1 MAFLQTTYERKSFW
15 TTAFIL
21 FGVLLL
27 LFFVGLRYLDPPVE
41 NGILIAFG
49 DTSPGS
55 GIALAPPTQAITE
68 EITLPTE
75 ANSAP
80 DVQEVLEKEPV
91 VESSDE
97 AVLTTVDSELVLP
110 KKVPEKKPETL
121 AEKVPETVPD
131 KASKTVPEKAPERVP
146 EPVVEKAPDKV
157 NKQASA
163 ATKAALANI
172 LGAKEA
178 QGSGLGNGEKAA
190 NQGLSDG
197 SKYANSFYGTPTGDV
212 QGFGFG
218 LAGRSLATKG
228 SVTPDCNEEGRVVVA
243 ITVDRSGKVIAADP
257 GVKGSTNNA
266 PCLLAPAKATAFM
279 YQWAP
284 DTQAPEKQIGFI
296 VINFKLGGQQ

>member
-1 MAFLQTTYERKSFW
+1 MAFLQTTYEKKSFW

-21 FGVLLL
+21 LAVLLL
-27 LFFVGLRYLDPPVE
+27 LFFAGLRYLDPPPE

-49 DTSPGS
+49 NTDPGNS
-55 GIALAPPTQAITE
+55 LTLAPPIQAATE
-68 EITLPTE
+68 ETIVPEMNAATE
-75 ANSAP
+75 
-80 DVQEVLEKEPV
+80 VKEVMVEEVVSEALEE
-91 VESSDE
+91 
-97 AVLTTVDSELVLP
+97 VLTTADSELVLP
-110 KKVPEKKPETL
+110 KELAEKAAESVP
-121 AEKVPETVPD
+121 EKVPETVPE
-131 KASKTVPEKAPERVP
+131 KTPEKVIQ
-146 EPVVEKAPDKV
+146 
-157 NKQASA
+157 QASA

-178 QGSGLGNGEKAA
+178 QGSGIGNGEKSA

-197 SKYANSFYGTPTGDV
+197 SKYANSFYGSTTGEV

-218 LAGRSLATKG
+218 LAGRSLASKG

-284 DTQAPEKQIGFI
+284 DAEAPEKQIGFV

>member
-1 MAFLQTTYERKSFW
+1 MTFLQTTYEKKSFW

-21 FGVLLL
+21 LAVLLL
-27 LFFVGLRYLDPPVE
+27 LFFAGLRYLDPPPE

-49 DTSPGS
+49 NIDPGNS
-55 GIALAPPTQAITE
+55 LTLAPPIQATTE
-68 EITLPTE
+68 ETIVPEMNAAPEVKEVMVEEVVSE
-75 ANSAP
+75 A
-80 DVQEVLEKEPV
+80 LEE
-91 VESSDE
+91 
-97 AVLTTVDSELVLP
+97 VLTTADSELVLP
-110 KKVPEKKPETL
+110 KELDEKAAETVP
-121 AEKVPETVPD
+121 EKVPETVPE
-131 KASKTVPEKAPERVP
+131 KIPEKVIQ
-146 EPVVEKAPDKV
+146 
-157 NKQASA
+157 QASA

-178 QGSGLGNGEKAA
+178 QGSGKGNGEKSA

-197 SKYANSFYGTPTGDV
+197 SKYANSFYGSTTGEV

-218 LAGRSLATKG
+218 LAGRSLASKG

-243 ITVDRSGKVIAADP
+243 ITVGRSGKVIAADP

-284 DTQAPEKQIGFI
+284 DTEAPEKQIGFV

>member
-1 MAFLQTTYERKSFW
+1 MAFLQTTYEKKSFW

-21 FGVLLL
+21 LAVLLL
-27 LFFVGLRYLDPPVE
+27 LFFAGLRYLDPPPE

-49 DTSPGS
+49 NTDPGNS
-55 GIALAPPTQAITE
+55 LTLAPPIQAATE
-68 EITLPTE
+68 ETIVPE
-75 ANSAP
+75 MNAAP
-80 DVQEVLEKEPV
+80 EVKEVLVEDV
-91 VESSDE
+91 VSGALEE
-97 AVLTTVDSELVLP
+97 VLTTADSELILP
-110 KKVPEKKPETL
+110 KELAEKAAESVP
-121 AEKVPETVPD
+121 EKVPETVPE
-131 KASKTVPEKAPERVP
+131 KIPEKVIQ
-146 EPVVEKAPDKV
+146 
-157 NKQASA
+157 QASA

-178 QGSGLGNGEKAA
+178 QGSGVGNGEKSA

-197 SKYANSFYGTPTGDV
+197 SKYANSFYGSTTGEV

-218 LAGRSLATKG
+218 LAGRSLASKG

-284 DTQAPEKQIGFI
+284 DAEAPEKQIGFV

>member
-1 MAFLQTTYERKSFW
+1 
-15 TTAFIL
+15 
-21 FGVLLL
+21 
-27 LFFVGLRYLDPPVE
+27 
-41 NGILIAFG
+41 
-49 DTSPGS
+49 
-55 GIALAPPTQAITE
+55 
-68 EITLPTE
+68 
-75 ANSAP
+75 
-80 DVQEVLEKEPV
+80 
-91 VESSDE
+91 
-97 AVLTTVDSELVLP
+97 VLP
-110 KKVPEKKPETL
+110 KKVPEKKKRPKHWLKQFLNKASET
-121 AEKVPETVPD
+121 VPET
-131 KASKTVPEKAPERVP
+131 
-146 EPVVEKAPDKV
+146 VVEKAPDKV

-266 PCLLAPAKATAFM
+266 PCLLAPAKATALM

-284 DTQAPEKQIGFI
+284 DAQAPEKQIGFV

>member
-1 MAFLQTTYERKSFW
+1 MAFLQTTYEKKSFW

-21 FGVLLL
+21 LAVLLL
-27 LFFVGLRYLDPPVE
+27 LFFAGLRYLDPPPE

-49 DTSPGS
+49 NTDPGNSLTLSPP
-55 GIALAPPTQAITE
+55 IQATTE
-68 EITLPTE
+68 ETIVPEMNAAPEVKEVMVEEVVSE
-75 ANSAP
+75 A
-80 DVQEVLEKEPV
+80 LEE
-91 VESSDE
+91 
-97 AVLTTVDSELVLP
+97 VLTTADSELVLP
-110 KKVPEKKPETL
+110 KELAEKAAESVP
-121 AEKVPETVPD
+121 EKVPETVPE
-131 KASKTVPEKAPERVP
+131 KIPEKVIQ
-146 EPVVEKAPDKV
+146 
-157 NKQASA
+157 QASA

-178 QGSGLGNGEKAA
+178 QGSGKGNGEKSA

-197 SKYANSFYGTPTGDV
+197 SKYANSFYGSTTGEV

-218 LAGRSLATKG
+218 LAGRSLASKG

-284 DTQAPEKQIGFI
+284 DVEAPEKQIGFV

>member
-55 GIALAPPTQAITE
+55 GIALAPPSQAITKE
-68 EITLPTE
+68 TDLSAEV
-75 ANSAP
+75 NSAP
-80 DVQEVLEKEPV
+80 DVQEVMEKEPV
-91 VESSDE
+91 TESFDE
-97 AVLTTVDSELVLP
+97 AVLTSVDSELVLP
-110 KKVPEKKPETL
+110 KKSSEKITETL
-121 AEKVPETVPD
+121 AEEVPVTVPETVSE
-131 KASKTVPEKAPERVP
+131 KASETVSET
-146 EPVVEKAPDKV
+146 VVEKAPDKV

-197 SKYANSFYGTPTGDV
+197 SRYANSFYGTPTGDV

-284 DTQAPEKQIGFI
+284 DTQAPEKQIGFV

>member
-1 MAFLQTTYERKSFW
+1 MAFLQTTYEKKSFW

-21 FGVLLL
+21 LAVLLL
-27 LFFVGLRYLDPPVE
+27 LFFAGLRYLDPLPE

-49 DTSPGS
+49 NTDPGNS
-55 GIALAPPTQAITE
+55 LTLAPPIQAATE
-68 EITLPTE
+68 ETIVPE
-75 ANSAP
+75 MNAAP
-80 DVQEVLEKEPV
+80 EVKEVLVEDV
-91 VESSDE
+91 VSGALEE
-97 AVLTTVDSELVLP
+97 VLTTADSELILP
-110 KKVPEKKPETL
+110 KELAEKAAESLP
-121 AEKVPETVPD
+121 EKVPETVPE
-131 KASKTVPEKAPERVP
+131 KIPEKVIQ
-146 EPVVEKAPDKV
+146 
-157 NKQASA
+157 QASA

-178 QGSGLGNGEKAA
+178 QGSGVGNGEKSA

-197 SKYANSFYGTPTGDV
+197 SKYANSFYGSTTGEV

-218 LAGRSLATKG
+218 LAGRSLASKG

-284 DTQAPEKQIGFI
+284 DAEAPEKQIGFV

>member
-1 MAFLQTTYERKSFW
+1 MAFLQTTYEKKSFW

-21 FGVLLL
+21 LAVLLL
-27 LFFVGLRYLDPPVE
+27 LFFAGLRYLDPPQE

-49 DTSPGS
+49 NTDPGNS
-55 GIALAPPTQAITE
+55 LTLAPPIQAATE
-68 EITLPTE
+68 ETIVPEMNE
-75 ANSAP
+75 AP
-80 DVQEVLEKEPV
+80 EVKEVLVEEV
-91 VESSDE
+91 VSE
-97 AVLTTVDSELVLP
+97 ALEDVLTTADSELVLP
-110 KKVPEKKPETL
+110 KELAEKAAETVP
-121 AEKVPETVPD
+121 EKVPETVPE
-131 KASKTVPEKAPERVP
+131 KIPEKVIQ
-146 EPVVEKAPDKV
+146 
-157 NKQASA
+157 QASA

-178 QGSGLGNGEKAA
+178 QGSGIGNDGKSA

-197 SKYANSFYGTPTGDV
+197 SKYANSFYGSTTGEV

-218 LAGRSLATKG
+218 LAGRSLASKG

-284 DTQAPEKQIGFI
+284 DAEAPEKQIGFV

>member
-1 MAFLQTTYERKSFW
+1 MAFLQTTYEKKSFW

-21 FGVLLL
+21 LAVLLL
-27 LFFVGLRYLDPPVE
+27 LFFAGLRYLDPPPE

-49 DTSPGS
+49 NTDPGNS
-55 GIALAPPTQAITE
+55 LTLAPPIQAATE
-68 EITLPTE
+68 ETIVPE
-75 ANSAP
+75 MNAAP
-80 DVQEVLEKEPV
+80 EVKEVLVEEV
-91 VESSDE
+91 VSE
-97 AVLTTVDSELVLP
+97 ALEEVLTTADSELVLP
-110 KKVPEKKPETL
+110 KELDEKAAETVP
-121 AEKVPETVPD
+121 EKVPETVPE
-131 KASKTVPEKAPERVP
+131 KIPEKVIQ
-146 EPVVEKAPDKV
+146 
-157 NKQASA
+157 QASA

-178 QGSGLGNGEKAA
+178 QGSGKGNGEKSA

-197 SKYANSFYGTPTGDV
+197 SKYANSFYGSTTGEV

-218 LAGRSLATKG
+218 LAGRSLASKG

-284 DTQAPEKQIGFI
+284 DTEAPEKQIGFV

>member
-1 MAFLQTTYERKSFW
+1 MAFLQTTYEKKSFW

-21 FGVLLL
+21 LAVLLL
-27 LFFVGLRYLDPPVE
+27 LFFAGLRYLDPPPE

-49 DTSPGS
+49 NTDPGNS
-55 GIALAPPTQAITE
+55 LTLAPPIQAATE
-68 EITLPTE
+68 EKIVPE
-75 ANSAP
+75 MNAAP
-80 DVQEVLEKEPV
+80 EVKEVLVEEV
-91 VESSDE
+91 VSE
-97 AVLTTVDSELVLP
+97 ALEEVLTTADSELVLP
-110 KKVPEKKPETL
+110 KELDEKAAETVP
-121 AEKVPETVPD
+121 EKVPETVPE
-131 KASKTVPEKAPERVP
+131 KIPEKVIQ
-146 EPVVEKAPDKV
+146 
-157 NKQASA
+157 QASA

-178 QGSGLGNGEKAA
+178 QGSGKGNGEKSA

-197 SKYANSFYGTPTGDV
+197 SKYANSFYGSTTGEV

-218 LAGRSLATKG
+218 LAGRSLASKG

-284 DTQAPEKQIGFI
+284 DTEAPEKQIGFV

>member
-1 MAFLQTTYERKSFW
+1 MAFLQTTYEKKSFW

-21 FGVLLL
+21 LAVLLL
-27 LFFVGLRYLDPPVE
+27 LFFAGLRYLDPPPE

-49 DTSPGS
+49 NTDPGNS
-55 GIALAPPTQAITE
+55 LTLAPPIQATTE
-68 EITLPTE
+68 ETIVPEMNAATE
-75 ANSAP
+75 
-80 DVQEVLEKEPV
+80 VKEVMVEEVVSEALEE
-91 VESSDE
+91 
-97 AVLTTVDSELVLP
+97 VLTTADSELVLP
-110 KKVPEKKPETL
+110 KEL
-121 AEKVPETVPD
+121 AEKVPETVPE
-131 KASKTVPEKAPERVP
+131 KTPEKVIQ
-146 EPVVEKAPDKV
+146 
-157 NKQASA
+157 QASA

-178 QGSGLGNGEKAA
+178 QGSGIGNGEKSA

-197 SKYANSFYGTPTGDV
+197 SKYANSFYGSTTGEV

-218 LAGRSLATKG
+218 LAGRSLASKG

-284 DTQAPEKQIGFI
+284 DVEAPEKQIGFV

>member
-1 MAFLQTTYERKSFW
+1 MAFLQTTYEKKSFW

-21 FGVLLL
+21 LAVLLL
-27 LFFVGLRYLDPPVE
+27 LFFAGLRYLDPLPE

-49 DTSPGS
+49 NTDPGNS
-55 GIALAPPTQAITE
+55 LTLAPPIQAATE
-68 EITLPTE
+68 ETIVPEMNAAPEVKEVMLEEVVSE
-75 ANSAP
+75 A
-80 DVQEVLEKEPV
+80 L
-91 VESSDE
+91 DE
-97 AVLTTVDSELVLP
+97 VLTTADSELVLP
-110 KKVPEKKPETL
+110 KELAEKAAESVP
-121 AEKVPETVPD
+121 EKVPETVPE
-131 KASKTVPEKAPERVP
+131 KIPEKVIQ
-146 EPVVEKAPDKV
+146 
-157 NKQASA
+157 QASA

-178 QGSGLGNGEKAA
+178 QGSGIGNDGKSA

-197 SKYANSFYGTPTGDV
+197 SKYANSFYGSTTGEV

-218 LAGRSLATKG
+218 LAGRSLASKG

-284 DTQAPEKQIGFI
+284 DAEAPEKQIGFV

>member
-1 MAFLQTTYERKSFW
+1 MAFLQTTYEKKSFW

-21 FGVLLL
+21 LAVLLL
-27 LFFVGLRYLDPPVE
+27 LFFAGLRYLDPPPE

-49 DTSPGS
+49 NTDPGNS
-55 GIALAPPTQAITE
+55 LTLAPPIQAATE
-68 EITLPTE
+68 EKIVPE
-75 ANSAP
+75 MNAAP
-80 DVQEVLEKEPV
+80 EVKEVLVEEV
-91 VESSDE
+91 VSE
-97 AVLTTVDSELVLP
+97 ALEEVLTTADSELVLP
-110 KKVPEKKPETL
+110 KELAEKAAESVP
-121 AEKVPETVPD
+121 EKVPETVPE
-131 KASKTVPEKAPERVP
+131 KIPEKVIQ
-146 EPVVEKAPDKV
+146 
-157 NKQASA
+157 QASA

-178 QGSGLGNGEKAA
+178 QGSGKGNGEKSA

-197 SKYANSFYGTPTGDV
+197 SKYANSFYGSTTGEV

-218 LAGRSLATKG
+218 LAGRSLASKG

-284 DTQAPEKQIGFI
+284 DTEAPEKQIGFV

>member
-1 MAFLQTTYERKSFW
+1 MAFLQTTYEKKSFW

-21 FGVLLL
+21 LAVLLL
-27 LFFVGLRYLDPPVE
+27 LFFAGLRYLDPPPE

-49 DTSPGS
+49 NTDPGNS
-55 GIALAPPTQAITE
+55 LTLAPPIQAATE
-68 EITLPTE
+68 EKIVPEMNAAPEVKEVMVEEVVSE
-75 ANSAP
+75 A
-80 DVQEVLEKEPV
+80 LEE
-91 VESSDE
+91 
-97 AVLTTVDSELVLP
+97 VLTTADSELVLP
-110 KKVPEKKPETL
+110 KELDEKAAETVP
-121 AEKVPETVPD
+121 EKVPETVPE
-131 KASKTVPEKAPERVP
+131 KIPEKVIQ
-146 EPVVEKAPDKV
+146 
-157 NKQASA
+157 QASA

-178 QGSGLGNGEKAA
+178 QGSGKGNGEKSA

-197 SKYANSFYGTPTGDV
+197 SKYANSFYGSTTGEV

-218 LAGRSLATKG
+218 LAGRSLASKG

-284 DTQAPEKQIGFI
+284 DTEAPEKQIGFV

>member
-1 MAFLQTTYERKSFW
+1 MAFLQTTYEKKSFW
-15 TTAFIL
+15 TTTFIL
-21 FGVLLL
+21 LGVLLL
-27 LFFVGLRYLDPPVE
+27 LFVVGLRYLDPPAE

-49 DTSPGS
+49 DTNPGS

-68 EITLPTE
+68 VTTLPAE
-75 ANSAP
+75 AISTP
-80 DVQEVLEKEPV
+80 DVQEVLKKEAV
-91 VESSDE
+91 IESSDQT
-97 AVLTTVDSELVLP
+97 VLTTEDSELVLP
-110 KKVPEKKPETL
+110 KKVPEKKTETL
-121 AEKVPETVPD
+121 AEEVPVTVPET
-131 KASKTVPEKAPERVP
+131 
-146 EPVVEKAPDKV
+146 VVEKAPDKV

-197 SKYANSFYGTPTGDV
+197 SKYANSFYGTSTGDV

-218 LAGRSLATKG
+218 LAGRSLASKG

-266 PCLLAPAKATAFM
+266 PCLLAPAKATALM

-284 DTQAPEKQIGFI
+284 DAQAPEKQIGFV

>member
-1 MAFLQTTYERKSFW
+1 MAFLQTTYEKKSFW

-21 FGVLLL
+21 LAVLLL
-27 LFFVGLRYLDPPVE
+27 LFFAGLRYLDPPPE

-49 DTSPGS
+49 NIDPGNS
-55 GIALAPPTQAITE
+55 LTLAPPIQATKE
-68 EITLPTE
+68 ETIVPEMNAAPEVKEVMVEEVVSE
-75 ANSAP
+75 A
-80 DVQEVLEKEPV
+80 LEE
-91 VESSDE
+91 
-97 AVLTTVDSELVLP
+97 VLTTADSELVLP
-110 KKVPEKKPETL
+110 KELAEKAAESVP
-121 AEKVPETVPD
+121 EKVPETVPE
-131 KASKTVPEKAPERVP
+131 KIPEKVIQ
-146 EPVVEKAPDKV
+146 
-157 NKQASA
+157 QASA

-178 QGSGLGNGEKAA
+178 QGSGVGNGEKSA

-197 SKYANSFYGTPTGDV
+197 SKYANSFYGSTTGEV

-218 LAGRSLATKG
+218 LAGRSLASKG

-284 DTQAPEKQIGFI
+284 DAEAPEKQIGFV

>member
-1 MAFLQTTYERKSFW
+1 MAFLQTTYEKKSFW
-15 TTAFIL
+15 TTTFIL
-21 FGVLLL
+21 LAVLLL
-27 LFFVGLRYLDPPVE
+27 LFFAGLRYLDPLPE

-49 DTSPGS
+49 NTDPGNS
-55 GIALAPPTQAITE
+55 LTLAPPIQAATE
-68 EITLPTE
+68 EKIVPE
-75 ANSAP
+75 MNAAP
-80 DVQEVLEKEPV
+80 EVKEVLVEEV
-91 VESSDE
+91 VSE
-97 AVLTTVDSELVLP
+97 ALEEVLTTADSELVLP
-110 KKVPEKKPETL
+110 KELDEKAAETVP
-121 AEKVPETVPD
+121 EKVPETVPE
-131 KASKTVPEKAPERVP
+131 KIPEKVIQ
-146 EPVVEKAPDKV
+146 
-157 NKQASA
+157 QASA

-178 QGSGLGNGEKAA
+178 QGSGKGNGEKSA

-197 SKYANSFYGTPTGDV
+197 SKYANSFYGSTTGEV

-218 LAGRSLATKG
+218 LAGRSLASKG

-284 DTQAPEKQIGFI
+284 DTEAPEKQIGFV

>member
-1 MAFLQTTYERKSFW
+1 LL
-15 TTAFIL
+15 IL
-21 FGVLLL
+21 F
-27 LFFVGLRYLDPPVE
+27 FAGLRYLDPPQE

-49 DTSPGS
+49 NTDPGNS
-55 GIALAPPTQAITE
+55 LTLAPPIQAATE
-68 EITLPTE
+68 ETIVPEMNE
-75 ANSAP
+75 AP
-80 DVQEVLEKEPV
+80 EVKEVLVEEV
-91 VESSDE
+91 VSE
-97 AVLTTVDSELVLP
+97 ALEDVLTTADSELVLP
-110 KKVPEKKPETL
+110 KKL
-121 AEKVPETVPD
+121 AEKAAE
-131 KASKTVPEKAPERVP
+131 TVPEKIPE
-146 EPVVEKAPDKV
+146 KV
-157 NKQASA
+157 IQQASA

-178 QGSGLGNGEKAA
+178 QGSGIGNDGKSA

-197 SKYANSFYGTPTGDV
+197 SKYANSFYGSTTGEV

-218 LAGRSLATKG
+218 LAGRSLASKG

-284 DTQAPEKQIGFI
+284 DAEAPEKQIGFV

>member
-1 MAFLQTTYERKSFW
+1 MAFLQTTYEKKSFW

-21 FGVLLL
+21 LAVLLL
-27 LFFVGLRYLDPPVE
+27 LFFAGLRYLDPPPE

-49 DTSPGS
+49 NTDPGNS
-55 GIALAPPTQAITE
+55 LTLAPPIQAATE
-68 EITLPTE
+68 ETIVPEMNAATE
-75 ANSAP
+75 
-80 DVQEVLEKEPV
+80 VKEVMVEEVVSEALEE
-91 VESSDE
+91 
-97 AVLTTVDSELVLP
+97 VLTTADSELVLP
-110 KKVPEKKPETL
+110 KELAEKAAESVP
-121 AEKVPETVPD
+121 EKVPETVPE
-131 KASKTVPEKAPERVP
+131 KIPEKVIQ
-146 EPVVEKAPDKV
+146 
-157 NKQASA
+157 QASA

-178 QGSGLGNGEKAA
+178 QGSGIGNDGKSA

-197 SKYANSFYGTPTGDV
+197 SKYANSFYGSTTGEV

-218 LAGRSLATKG
+218 LAGRSLASKG

-243 ITVDRSGKVIAADP
+243 ITVDRSGKVISADP

-284 DTQAPEKQIGFI
+284 DTEAPEKQIGFV

>member
-15 TTAFIL
+15 TTTFIL

-41 NGILIAFG
+41 NGILVAFG
-49 DTSPGS
+49 DTNPGS

-68 EITLPTE
+68 ETTLSTE
-75 ANSAP
+75 ANS
-80 DVQEVLEKEPV
+80 DFEVQEVLDKEPV
-91 VESSDE
+91 IESSVE
-97 AVLTTVDSELVLP
+97 AVLTIEDSELVLP
-110 KKVPEKKPETL
+110 KKVSEKISETL
-121 AEKVPETVPD
+121 AKKVPETVPE
-131 KASKTVPEKAPERVP
+131 T
-146 EPVVEKAPDKV
+146 VVEKAQTKAS
-157 NKQASA
+157 KQASA

-178 QGSGLGNGEKAA
+178 QGSGLGNGEKAV

-197 SKYANSFYGTPTGDV
+197 SKYANSFYGTSTGDV

-284 DTQAPEKQIGFI
+284 DAQAPEKQIGFV
-296 VINFKLGGQQ
+296 VINFKLGGQR

>member
-1 MAFLQTTYERKSFW
+1 MAFLQTTYEKKSFW

-21 FGVLLL
+21 LAVLLL
-27 LFFVGLRYLDPPVE
+27 LFFAGLRYLDPPPE

-49 DTSPGS
+49 NIDPGNS
-55 GIALAPPTQAITE
+55 LTLAPLIQATTE
-68 EITLPTE
+68 ETIVPEMNAAPEVKEVMVEEVVSE
-75 ANSAP
+75 A
-80 DVQEVLEKEPV
+80 LEE
-91 VESSDE
+91 
-97 AVLTTVDSELVLP
+97 VLTTADSELVLP
-110 KKVPEKKPETL
+110 KELAEKATETVP
-121 AEKVPETVPD
+121 EKVPEP
-131 KASKTVPEKAPERVP
+131 AIEKTPEKVIQ
-146 EPVVEKAPDKV
+146 
-157 NKQASA
+157 QASA

-178 QGSGLGNGEKAA
+178 QGSGIGNDGKSA

-197 SKYANSFYGTPTGDV
+197 SKYANSFYGSTTGEV

-218 LAGRSLATKG
+218 LAGRSLASKG

-284 DTQAPEKQIGFI
+284 DTEAPEKQIGFV

>member
-1 MAFLQTTYERKSFW
+1 
-15 TTAFIL
+15 
-21 FGVLLL
+21 
-27 LFFVGLRYLDPPVE
+27 
-41 NGILIAFG
+41 
-49 DTSPGS
+49 
-55 GIALAPPTQAITE
+55 
-68 EITLPTE
+68 
-75 ANSAP
+75 
-80 DVQEVLEKEPV
+80 
-91 VESSDE
+91 
-97 AVLTTVDSELVLP
+97 
-110 KKVPEKKPETL
+110 VP
-121 AEKVPETVPD
+121 EKVPETVPE
-131 KASKTVPEKAPERVP
+131 KIPEKVIQ
-146 EPVVEKAPDKV
+146 
-157 NKQASA
+157 QASA

-178 QGSGLGNGEKAA
+178 QGSGKGNGEKSA

-197 SKYANSFYGTPTGDV
+197 SKYANSFYGSTTGEV

-218 LAGRSLATKG
+218 LAGRSLASKG

-284 DTQAPEKQIGFI
+284 DTEAPEKQIGFV

>member
-1 MAFLQTTYERKSFW
+1 KSFW

-21 FGVLLL
+21 LAVLLL
-27 LFFVGLRYLDPPVE
+27 LFFAGLRYLDPPPE

-49 DTSPGS
+49 NTDPGNS
-55 GIALAPPTQAITE
+55 LTLAPPIQAATE
-68 EITLPTE
+68 ETIVPE
-75 ANSAP
+75 MNAAP
-80 DVQEVLEKEPV
+80 EVKEVLVEDV
-91 VESSDE
+91 VSGALEE
-97 AVLTTVDSELVLP
+97 VLTTADSELILP
-110 KKVPEKKPETL
+110 KELVKK
-121 AEKVPETVPD
+121 APETVPE
-131 KASKTVPEKAPERVP
+131 KMPETVPEKIPE
-146 EPVVEKAPDKV
+146 KV
-157 NKQASA
+157 IQQASA

-178 QGSGLGNGEKAA
+178 QGSGVGNGEKSA

-197 SKYANSFYGTPTGDV
+197 SKYANSFYGSTTGEV

-218 LAGRSLATKG
+218 LAGRSLASKG

-284 DTQAPEKQIGFI
+284 DTEAPEKQIGFV

>member
-1 MAFLQTTYERKSFW
+1 MAFLQTTYEKKSFW

-21 FGVLLL
+21 LAVLLL
-27 LFFVGLRYLDPPVE
+27 LFFAGLRYLDPPPE

-49 DTSPGS
+49 NTDPGNS
-55 GIALAPPTQAITE
+55 LTLAPSIQATTE
-68 EITLPTE
+68 ETIVPEMNAATE
-75 ANSAP
+75 
-80 DVQEVLEKEPV
+80 VKEVMVEEVVSEALEE
-91 VESSDE
+91 
-97 AVLTTVDSELVLP
+97 VLTTADSELVLP
-110 KKVPEKKPETL
+110 KELAEKAAESVP
-121 AEKVPETVPD
+121 EKVPETVPE
-131 KASKTVPEKAPERVP
+131 KTPEKVIQ
-146 EPVVEKAPDKV
+146 
-157 NKQASA
+157 QASA

-178 QGSGLGNGEKAA
+178 QGSGKGNGEKSA

-197 SKYANSFYGTPTGDV
+197 SKYANSFYGSTTGEV

-218 LAGRSLATKG
+218 LAGRSLASKG

-284 DTQAPEKQIGFI
+284 DTEAPEKQIGFV

>member
-1 MAFLQTTYERKSFW
+1 MAFLQTTYEKKSFW

-21 FGVLLL
+21 LAVLLL
-27 LFFVGLRYLDPPVE
+27 LFFAGLRYLDPPPE

-49 DTSPGS
+49 NTDPGNS
-55 GIALAPPTQAITE
+55 LTLAPPIQAATE
-68 EITLPTE
+68 EKIVPEMNVAPEVKEVMVEEVVSE
-75 ANSAP
+75 A
-80 DVQEVLEKEPV
+80 LEE
-91 VESSDE
+91 
-97 AVLTTVDSELVLP
+97 VLTTADSELVLP
-110 KKVPEKKPETL
+110 KELDEKAAETVP
-121 AEKVPETVPD
+121 EKVPETVPE
-131 KASKTVPEKAPERVP
+131 KIPEKVIQ
-146 EPVVEKAPDKV
+146 
-157 NKQASA
+157 QASA

-178 QGSGLGNGEKAA
+178 QGSGKGNGEKSA

-197 SKYANSFYGTPTGDV
+197 SKYANSFYGSTTGEV

-218 LAGRSLATKG
+218 LAGRSLASKG

-284 DTQAPEKQIGFI
+284 DTEAPEKQIGFV

>member
-49 DTSPGS
+49 DTNPGS
-55 GIALAPPTQAITE
+55 GIALAPPTQSIAE
-68 EITLPTE
+68 EPALSAE

-80 DVQEVLEKEPV
+80 DVQEVIEKEPV
-91 VESSDE
+91 IESSDE
-97 AVLTTVDSELVLP
+97 AVLTSEDSELVLP
-110 KKVPEKKPETL
+110 KKASEKISETL
-121 AEKVPETVPD
+121 AEKVPETVPEKASETVPD
-131 KASKTVPEKAPERVP
+131 KAPKKAS
-146 EPVVEKAPDKV
+146 
-157 NKQASA
+157 KQASA

-178 QGSGLGNGEKAA
+178 QGSGVGNGEKAA

-197 SKYANSFYGTPTGDV
+197 SKYANSFYGTSTGDV

-243 ITVDRSGKVIAADP
+243 ITVDRSGKVIAVDP

-266 PCLLAPAKATAFM
+266 PCLLAPAKATALM

-284 DTQAPEKQIGFI
+284 DAQAPEKQIGFV

>member
-1 MAFLQTTYERKSFW
+1 MAFLQTTYEKKSFW

-21 FGVLLL
+21 LAVLLL
-27 LFFVGLRYLDPPVE
+27 LFFAGLRYLDPPPE

-49 DTSPGS
+49 NTDPGNSLTLSPP
-55 GIALAPPTQAITE
+55 IQATTE
-68 EITLPTE
+68 ETIVPEMNAATE
-75 ANSAP
+75 
-80 DVQEVLEKEPV
+80 VKEVMVEEVVSEALEE
-91 VESSDE
+91 
-97 AVLTTVDSELVLP
+97 VLTTADSELVLP
-110 KKVPEKKPETL
+110 KELAEKAAESVP
-121 AEKVPETVPD
+121 EKVPETVPE
-131 KASKTVPEKAPERVP
+131 KIPEKVIQ
-146 EPVVEKAPDKV
+146 
-157 NKQASA
+157 QASA

-178 QGSGLGNGEKAA
+178 QGSGIGNGEKSA

-197 SKYANSFYGTPTGDV
+197 SKYANSFYGSTTGEV

-218 LAGRSLATKG
+218 LAGRSLASKG

-284 DTQAPEKQIGFI
+284 DVEAPEKQIGFV

>member
-1 MAFLQTTYERKSFW
+1 MAFLQTTYEKKSFW

-21 FGVLLL
+21 LAVLLL
-27 LFFVGLRYLDPPVE
+27 LFFAGLRYLDPPPE

-49 DTSPGS
+49 NTDPGNSLTLSPP
-55 GIALAPPTQAITE
+55 IQATTE
-68 EITLPTE
+68 ETIVPEMNAAPEVKEVMVEEVVSE
-75 ANSAP
+75 A
-80 DVQEVLEKEPV
+80 LEE
-91 VESSDE
+91 
-97 AVLTTVDSELVLP
+97 VLTTADSELVLP
-110 KKVPEKKPETL
+110 KELAEKAAESVP
-121 AEKVPETVPD
+121 EKVPETVPE
-131 KASKTVPEKAPERVP
+131 KTPEKVIQ
-146 EPVVEKAPDKV
+146 
-157 NKQASA
+157 QASA

-178 QGSGLGNGEKAA
+178 QGSGKGNGEKSA

-197 SKYANSFYGTPTGDV
+197 SKYANSFYGSTTGEV

-218 LAGRSLATKG
+218 LAGRSLASKG

-284 DTQAPEKQIGFI
+284 DAEAPEKQIGFV

>member
-1 MAFLQTTYERKSFW
+1 MAFLQTTYEKKSFW

-21 FGVLLL
+21 LAVLLL
-27 LFFVGLRYLDPPVE
+27 LFFAGLRYLDPPPE

-49 DTSPGS
+49 NTDPGNS
-55 GIALAPPTQAITE
+55 LTLAPPIQAATE
-68 EITLPTE
+68 EKIVPEMNATPE
-75 ANSAP
+75 
-80 DVQEVLEKEPV
+80 VKEVLVEEV
-91 VESSDE
+91 VSE
-97 AVLTTVDSELVLP
+97 ALEEVLTTADSELVLP
-110 KKVPEKKPETL
+110 KELDEKAAETVP
-121 AEKVPETVPD
+121 EKVPETVPE
-131 KASKTVPEKAPERVP
+131 KIPEKVIQ
-146 EPVVEKAPDKV
+146 
-157 NKQASA
+157 QASA

-178 QGSGLGNGEKAA
+178 QGSGKGNGEKSA

-197 SKYANSFYGTPTGDV
+197 SKYANSFYGSTTGEV

-218 LAGRSLATKG
+218 LAGRSLASKG

-284 DTQAPEKQIGFI
+284 DTEAPEKQIGFV

>member
-1 MAFLQTTYERKSFW
+1 MAFLQTTYEKKSFW
-15 TTAFIL
+15 TTTFIL
-21 FGVLLL
+21 LGVLLL
-27 LFFVGLRYLDPPVE
+27 LFVVGLRYLDPPAE

-49 DTSPGS
+49 DTNPGS

-68 EITLPTE
+68 VTTLPTE

-80 DVQEVLEKEPV
+80 DVQEVLKKEAV
-91 VESSDE
+91 IESSDQT
-97 AVLTTVDSELVLP
+97 VLTTEDSELVLP
-110 KKVPEKKPETL
+110 KKVPEKKTETL
-121 AEKVPETVPD
+121 AEEVPVTVPET
-131 KASKTVPEKAPERVP
+131 
-146 EPVVEKAPDKV
+146 VVEKAPDKV

-218 LAGRSLATKG
+218 LAGRSLAAKG

-284 DTQAPEKQIGFI
+284 DAQAPENQIGFV
-296 VINFKLGGQQ
+296 VINFKLGGQ

>member
-1 MAFLQTTYERKSFW
+1 MAFLQTTYEKKSFW

-21 FGVLLL
+21 LAVLLL
-27 LFFVGLRYLDPPVE
+27 LFFAGLRYLDPPPE
-41 NGILIAFG
+41 NGILIVFG
-49 DTSPGS
+49 NTDPGNS
-55 GIALAPPTQAITE
+55 LTLAPPIQAATE
-68 EITLPTE
+68 ETIVPE
-75 ANSAP
+75 MNAAP
-80 DVQEVLEKEPV
+80 EVKEVLVEEV
-91 VESSDE
+91 VSE
-97 AVLTTVDSELVLP
+97 ALEEVLTTADSELVLP
-110 KKVPEKKPETL
+110 KELDEKAAETVP
-121 AEKVPETVPD
+121 EKVPETVPE
-131 KASKTVPEKAPERVP
+131 KIPEKVIQ
-146 EPVVEKAPDKV
+146 
-157 NKQASA
+157 QASA

-178 QGSGLGNGEKAA
+178 QGSGKGNGEKSA

-197 SKYANSFYGTPTGDV
+197 SKYANSFYGSTTGEV

-218 LAGRSLATKG
+218 LAGRSLASKG

-284 DTQAPEKQIGFI
+284 DTEAPEKQIGFV

>member
-1 MAFLQTTYERKSFW
+1 MAFLQTTYEKKSFW

-21 FGVLLL
+21 LAVLLI
-27 LFFVGLRYLDPPVE
+27 LFFAGLRYLDPPQE

-49 DTSPGS
+49 NTDPGNS
-55 GIALAPPTQAITE
+55 LTLAPPIQAAKE
-68 EITLPTE
+68 ETIVPEMNE
-75 ANSAP
+75 AP
-80 DVQEVLEKEPV
+80 EVKEVLVEEV
-91 VESSDE
+91 VSE
-97 AVLTTVDSELVLP
+97 ALEDVLTTADSELVLP
-110 KKVPEKKPETL
+110 KKL
-121 AEKVPETVPD
+121 AEKAAE
-131 KASKTVPEKAPERVP
+131 TVPEKIPE
-146 EPVVEKAPDKV
+146 KV
-157 NKQASA
+157 IQQASA

-178 QGSGLGNGEKAA
+178 QGSGIGNDGKSA

-197 SKYANSFYGTPTGDV
+197 SKYANSFYGSTTGEV

-218 LAGRSLATKG
+218 LAGRSLASKG

-284 DTQAPEKQIGFI
+284 DAEAPEKQIGFV

>member
-1 MAFLQTTYERKSFW
+1 MAFLQTTYEKKSFW
-15 TTAFIL
+15 TTTFIL
-21 FGVLLL
+21 LGVLLL
-27 LFFVGLRYLDPPVE
+27 LFFVGLRYLDPPAE

-49 DTSPGS
+49 DTNPGS

-68 EITLPTE
+68 VTTLPAE
-75 ANSAP
+75 AISTH
-80 DVQEVLEKEPV
+80 DVQEVLKKEAV
-91 VESSDE
+91 IESSDQT
-97 AVLTTVDSELVLP
+97 VLTTEDSELVLP
-110 KKVPEKKPETL
+110 KKVPEKKTETL
-121 AEKVPETVPD
+121 AEEVPVTVPET
-131 KASKTVPEKAPERVP
+131 
-146 EPVVEKAPDKV
+146 VVEKAPDKV

-284 DTQAPEKQIGFI
+284 DTQAPEKQIGFV

>member
-1 MAFLQTTYERKSFW
+1 MAFLQTTYEKKSFW
-15 TTAFIL
+15 TTTFIL
-21 FGVLLL
+21 LGVLLL
-27 LFFVGLRYLDPPVE
+27 LFFVGLRYLDPPAE

-49 DTSPGS
+49 DTNPGS

-68 EITLPTE
+68 VTTLPAE
-75 ANSAP
+75 AISTH
-80 DVQEVLEKEPV
+80 DVQEVLKKEAV
-91 VESSDE
+91 IESSDQT
-97 AVLTTVDSELVLP
+97 VLTTEDSKLVLP
-110 KKVPEKKPETL
+110 KKVPEKKTETL
-121 AEKVPETVPD
+121 AEEVPVTVPET
-131 KASKTVPEKAPERVP
+131 
-146 EPVVEKAPDKV
+146 VVEKAPDKV

-218 LAGRSLATKG
+218 LAGRSLAAKG

-284 DTQAPEKQIGFI
+284 DAQAPENQIGFV
-296 VINFKLGGQQ
+296 VINFKLGGQ

>member
-1 MAFLQTTYERKSFW
+1 MAFLQTTYEKKSFW

-21 FGVLLL
+21 LAVLLL
-27 LFFVGLRYLDPPVE
+27 LFFAGLRYLDPLPE

-49 DTSPGS
+49 NTDPGNS
-55 GIALAPPTQAITE
+55 LTLAPPIQAATE
-68 EITLPTE
+68 ETIVPE
-75 ANSAP
+75 MNAAP
-80 DVQEVLEKEPV
+80 EVKEVLVEDV
-91 VESSDE
+91 VSGALEE
-97 AVLTTVDSELVLP
+97 VLTTADSELILP
-110 KKVPEKKPETL
+110 KELAEKAAESVP
-121 AEKVPETVPD
+121 EKVPETVPE
-131 KASKTVPEKAPERVP
+131 KIPEKVIQ
-146 EPVVEKAPDKV
+146 
-157 NKQASA
+157 QASA

-178 QGSGLGNGEKAA
+178 QGSGVGNGEKSA

-197 SKYANSFYGTPTGDV
+197 SKYANSFYGSTTGEV

-218 LAGRSLATKG
+218 LAGRSLASKG

-284 DTQAPEKQIGFI
+284 DAEAPEKQIGFV

>member
-1 MAFLQTTYERKSFW
+1 MAFLQTTYEKKSFW

-21 FGVLLL
+21 LAVLLL
-27 LFFVGLRYLDPPVE
+27 LFFAGLRYLDPPPE

-49 DTSPGS
+49 NTDPGNS
-55 GIALAPPTQAITE
+55 LTLAPPIQAATE
-68 EITLPTE
+68 ETIVPEMNAATE
-75 ANSAP
+75 
-80 DVQEVLEKEPV
+80 VKEVMVEEVVSEALEE
-91 VESSDE
+91 
-97 AVLTTVDSELVLP
+97 VLTTADSELVLP
-110 KKVPEKKPETL
+110 KELAEKAAESVP
-121 AEKVPETVPD
+121 EKVPETL
-131 KASKTVPEKAPERVP
+131 PEKTPE
-146 EPVVEKAPDKV
+146 KV
-157 NKQASA
+157 IQQASA

-178 QGSGLGNGEKAA
+178 QGSGIGNDGKSA

-197 SKYANSFYGTPTGDV
+197 SKYANSFYGSTTGEV

-218 LAGRSLATKG
+218 LAGRSLASKG

-284 DTQAPEKQIGFI
+284 DAEAPEKQIGFV

>member
-15 TTAFIL
+15 TTTFIL

-41 NGILIAFG
+41 NGILVAFG
-49 DTSPGS
+49 DTNPGS

-68 EITLPTE
+68 ETTLSTE
-75 ANSAP
+75 ANS
-80 DVQEVLEKEPV
+80 DFEVQEVLDKEPV
-91 VESSDE
+91 IESSVE
-97 AVLTTVDSELVLP
+97 AVLTTEDSELVLP
-110 KKVPEKKPETL
+110 KKVSEKISETL
-121 AEKVPETVPD
+121 AKKVPETVPE
-131 KASKTVPEKAPERVP
+131 T
-146 EPVVEKAPDKV
+146 VVEKVQTKAS
-157 NKQASA
+157 KQASA

-178 QGSGLGNGEKAA
+178 QGSGLGNGEKAV

-197 SKYANSFYGTPTGDV
+197 SKYANSFYGTSTGDV

-284 DTQAPEKQIGFI
+284 DALAPEKQIGFV
-296 VINFKLGGQQ
+296 VINFKLGGQR

>member
-1 MAFLQTTYERKSFW
+1 MAFLQTTYEKKSFW
-15 TTAFIL
+15 TTSFIL
-21 FGVLLL
+21 LGVLLL
-27 LFFVGLRYLDPPVE
+27 LFFAGLRYLDPPVE

-49 DTSPGS
+49 DTDS
-55 GIALAPPTQAITE
+55 GNSLALAPPTQAITE
-68 EITLPTE
+68 ETTLSTE
-75 ANSAP
+75 ANSFP
-80 DVQEVLEKEPV
+80 VVQEVLENEPII
-91 VESSDE
+91 ESSDE
-97 AVLTTVDSELVLP
+97 VVLTTENSELLFP
-110 KKVPEKKPETL
+110 KKVSEKTSETL

-131 KASKTVPEKAPERVP
+131 KTSETIPAEVPN
-146 EPVVEKAPDKV
+146 KV
-157 NKQASA
+157 SKQASA
-163 ATKAALANI
+163 ATKAALENI

-178 QGSGLGNGEKAA
+178 LGSGLGNGEKAA

-197 SKYANSFYGTPTGDV
+197 SKYANSFYGTSAGDV

-284 DTQAPEKQIGFI
+284 DAQAPEKQIGFV
-296 VINFKLGGQQ
+296 VINFKLGGQR

>member
-1 MAFLQTTYERKSFW
+1 MAFLETTYERKSFW
-15 TTAFIL
+15 TTTFIL

-41 NGILIAFG
+41 NGILVAFG
-49 DTSPGS
+49 DTNLGS

-68 EITLPTE
+68 ETTLSTE
-75 ANSAP
+75 ANS
-80 DVQEVLEKEPV
+80 DFEVQEVLDKEPV
-91 VESSDE
+91 IESSVE
-97 AVLTTVDSELVLP
+97 AVLTIEDSELVLP
-110 KKVPEKKPETL
+110 KKVSEKISETL
-121 AEKVPETVPD
+121 AKKVPETVPE
-131 KASKTVPEKAPERVP
+131 T
-146 EPVVEKAPDKV
+146 VVEKVQTKAS
-157 NKQASA
+157 KQASA

-178 QGSGLGNGEKAA
+178 QGSGLGNGEKAV

-197 SKYANSFYGTPTGDV
+197 SKYANSFYGTSTGDV

-266 PCLLAPAKATAFM
+266 PCLLAPAKTTAFM

-284 DTQAPEKQIGFI
+284 DAQAPEKQIGFV
-296 VINFKLGGQQ
+296 VINFKLGGQR